1 MYVYLSELP
10 QSEHSQIATTQQKKA
25 YQHPNALHMPLI
37 TRILPLS
44 RDSPLCVSLVI
55 QSCLTLCDCVDCTPP
70 DCSVHRDSPGK
81 NTGVDCH
88 ALLQGIFPTQ
98 ESKPGLP
105 QCRWNLYHLS
115 HQGNSRIL
123 EWVAYP
129 FSRGSSRPRNQT
141 GVSCI
146 AGRFFTS

>member
-1 MYVYLSELP
+1 
-10 QSEHSQIATTQQKKA
+10 
-25 YQHPNALHMPLI
+25 MPLI

-44 RDSPLCVSLVI
+44 RGSPPCGCLVS

-98 ESKPGLP
+98 ESNWGLLH
-105 QCRWNLYHLS
+105 CRQILYQLSYQGSPKSISLLS
-115 HQGNSRIL
+115 HIQLFVTPWTVACQAPLSIGILQVRIL
-123 EWVAYP
+123 EWVALP
-129 FSRGSSRPRNQT
+129 FSRGSS
-141 GVSCI
+141 
-146 AGRFFTS
+146 